1 MMYNEKAT
9 DWLADSIR
17 PIFCPKDRTKV
28 DYDGIEKLWTYH
40 PRASHQQTILDI
52 ATALDDGADP
62 NPIPGKSLLAVLCL
76 CPLEGSKELIACIR
90 TAVALGADVKT
101 PLIYDRAG
109 AQNHMDNGYSIV
121 DSPISGMFQCVNP
134 KEAAS
139 RMDALFSQMPD
150 ADIQS
155 IFCPCPPSGTNK
167 ICIIEPLLCNDVSFD
182 NFKAL
187 MKHVEK
193 IKSPAIRKTI
203 VDASIEISD
212 GMRTYVRDETYAWA
226 LRNRVDPA
234 IRFRLGYTPMHEC
247 IRLVRDSYS
256 SDRFLILPTLLEQL
270 SKNMANAA
278 ARNTDGL
285 TPYGLACTLG
295 IADRFPPSIFG
306 SDPSNEFSFRD
317 RAGRLLPTHI
327 LDEINPYDPSDLDIC
342 IVRAMLSEY
351 VKCHNLEKHDKAE
364 ITDVLSH
371 AMAQAATRSNAN
383 SAALVEMLLDAGADP
398 NYALPG
404 ELPLWQKTMLTF
416 GDNPISNL
424 LVKNVPDPTGEVR
437 EWAAHYGI
445 ECDVAEP
452 QEIEME
458 R

>member
-1 MMYNEKAT
+1 MYNEKAT
-9 DWLADSIR
+9 DWLADLIR
-17 PIFCPKDRTKV
+17 PIFCPKDRAKI

-40 PRASHQQTILDI
+40 PGVSHQQTILNI

-76 CPLEGSKELIACIR
+76 CPLEGSKELITCIQ

-101 PLIYDRAG
+101 PLIYDCAG
-109 AQNHMDNGYSIV
+109 ARNHMRDGYSIV
-121 DSPISGMFQCVNP
+121 DSPISGMFQYVSP

-155 IFCPCPPSGTNK
+155 IFCPCPPSGMNG
-167 ICIIEPLLCNDVSFD
+167 ICIIEPLLCNNIELD
-182 NFKAL
+182 NFRAL

-203 VDASIEISD
+203 VDASIEVSD
-212 GMRTYVRDETYAWA
+212 GMRTYVRDEAYAWA

-234 IRFRLGYTPMHEC
+234 IRSRLGYTPMHEC

-256 SDRFLILPTLLEQL
+256 PDRFSILPTLLEQL

-285 TPYGLACTLG
+285 TPYGLACTIG

-317 RAGRLLPTHI
+317 RAGRLLPIHI
-327 LDEINPYDPSDLDIC
+327 LDEINPYDPSGLDIH
-342 IVRAMLSEY
+342 IMRAMLSEY
-351 VKCHNLEKHDKAE
+351 SKCRNLDEHDRAE

-371 AMAQAATRSNAN
+371 VMAQTATRSNAN
-383 SAALVEMLLDAGADP
+383 CAALVEMLLDAGADP
-398 NYALPG
+398 CYALPG
-404 ELPLWQKTMLTF
+404 ELPTWQRAVIDY
-416 GDNPISNL
+416 GDHPISNML
-424 LVKNVPDPTGEVR
+424 IQNVPDPDGEVR
-437 EWAAHYGI
+437 EWATHYGV
-445 ECDVAEP
+445 EYLPEKQ
-452 QEIEME
+452 QETEME